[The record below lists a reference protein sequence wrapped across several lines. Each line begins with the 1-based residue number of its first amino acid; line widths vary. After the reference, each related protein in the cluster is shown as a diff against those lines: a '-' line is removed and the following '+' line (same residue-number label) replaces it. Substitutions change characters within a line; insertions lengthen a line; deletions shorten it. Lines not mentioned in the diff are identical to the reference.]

1 MTKIIFT
8 EVIMLVYA
16 RIFVVTKQLNMNGS
30 LNEYTKNLRR
40 DFVKAS
46 FDEKDADNN
55 PFKQFENWFH
65 EAVKGEVHEPNAMVL
80 STVTKKGRPSS
91 RIVLLRG
98 LDNHGF
104 NFFTNYNSR
113 KGKEIKQNPCLL
125 FFWPEL
131 ERQIRIEGK
140 IEFESKAVSDE
151 YFALR
156 PRESRIG
163 ACASP
168 QSKVL
173 KNRQELERMIL
184 AINAKYTDN
193 VPRPKNWGGYVLKAT
208 YYEFWQ
214 GRESRLHDRICYTL
228 KGKKWLKQ
236 RLAP

>member
-1 MTKIIFT
+1 
-8 EVIMLVYA
+8 
-16 RIFVVTKQLNMNGS
+16 MNS

-40 DFVKAS
+40 DFVKTS
-46 FDEKDADNN
+46 FDEQNADNN
-55 PFKQFENWFH
+55 PFKQFEVWFE
-65 EAVKGEVHEPNAMVL
+65 EAVKGKAAEPNGMVL
-80 STVTKKGRPSS
+80 STVNKKGRPSS

-98 LDNHGF
+98 LGNNGF

-113 KGKEIKQNPCLL
+113 KGRELKQNPYACLL

-140 IEFESKAVSDE
+140 IEIASEEISDE

-156 PRESRIG
+156 PRNSRIG

-173 KNRQELERMIL
+173 KSRKELEKMVD
-184 AINAKYTDN
+184 AINAKYTED

-214 GRESRLHDRICYTL
+214 GRQSRLHDRICYTL
-228 KGKKWLKQ
+228 KGKKWVKQ

>member
-1 MTKIIFT
+1 MH
-8 EVIMLVYA
+8 
-16 RIFVVTKQLNMNGS
+16 S

-40 DFVKAS
+40 DFVKTS

-55 PFKQFENWFH
+55 PFKQFEKWFE
-65 EAVKGEVHEPNAMVL
+65 EAVKSDANEPNGMVL
-80 STVTKKGRPSS
+80 STVNKKGRPSS

-104 NFFTNYNSR
+104 NFFTNYTSR
-113 KGKEIKQNPCLL
+113 KGKDLKENPYGCLL

-131 ERQIRIEGK
+131 ERQVRIEGK
-140 IEFESKAVSDE
+140 IVFAPKEISDE
-151 YFALR
+151 YFSLR
-156 PRESRIG
+156 PRQSRIG

-173 KNRQELERMIL
+173 KNRAELEKMVD
-184 AINAKYTDN
+184 AINAKYSED
-193 VPRPKNWGGYVLKAT
+193 VPRPKNWGGYILKAN

-214 GRESRLHDRICYTL
+214 GRQSRLHDRICYTL
-228 KGKKWLKQ
+228 KGKKWQKQ

>member
-1 MTKIIFT
+1 M
-8 EVIMLVYA
+8 VVYLLL
-16 RIFVVTKQLNMNGS
+16 QNYYNMHS

-40 DFVKAS
+40 DFQKTS

-55 PFKQFENWFH
+55 PFKQFENWFA
-65 EAVKGEVHEPNAMVL
+65 EAVKSEATEPNGMVL

-113 KGKEIKQNPCLL
+113 KGKELKENPYACLL

-140 IEFESKAVSDE
+140 IEIAPKEISDE

-156 PRESRIG
+156 PRQSRIG

-173 KNRQELERMIL
+173 KSRAELEKL
-184 AINAKYTDN
+184 VDSINAKYSEN
-193 VPRPKNWGGYVLKAT
+193 VPRPKNWGGYTLKAN

-214 GRESRLHDRICYTL
+214 GRQSRLHDRISYTL
-228 KGKKWLKQ
+228 KNKKWLKQ

>member
-1 MTKIIFT
+1 
-8 EVIMLVYA
+8 MLVYLLLQNY
-16 RIFVVTKQLNMNGS
+16 TTMDS

-40 DFVKAS
+40 DFVKTS

-55 PFKQFENWFH
+55 PFKQFEKWFL
-65 EAVKGEVHEPNAMVL
+65 EAAEGKANEPNGMVL
-80 STVTKKGRPSS
+80 STVNKKGRPSS

-113 KGKEIKQNPCLL
+113 KGKDLKENPYASLL

-131 ERQIRIEGK
+131 ERQVRIEGK
-140 IEFESKAVSDE
+140 VEFAPKAISDE
-151 YFALR
+151 YFSLR
-156 PRESRIG
+156 PRQSRIG

-173 KNRQELERMIL
+173 KSRGELEKL
-184 AINAKYTDN
+184 VDAINAKYSED
-193 VPRPKNWGGYVLKAT
+193 VPRPKSWGGYILKAT

-214 GRESRLHDRICYTL
+214 GRQSRLHDRISYTL
-228 KGKKWLKQ
+228 KGKKWDKQ

>member
-1 MTKIIFT
+1 MT
-8 EVIMLVYA
+8 
-16 RIFVVTKQLNMNGS
+16 S

-40 DFVKAS
+40 DFVKTS
-46 FDEKDADNN
+46 FDGKDADNN
-55 PFKQFENWFH
+55 PFKQFEIWFD
-65 EAVKGEVHEPNAMVL
+65 EAIKSQANEPNGMVL
-80 STVTKKGRPSS
+80 STVNKKGRPSS

-98 LDNHGF
+98 MENNGF

-113 KGKEIKQNPCLL
+113 KGKDLKENPYGCLL

-140 IEFESKAVSDE
+140 IVFAPAEISDE
-151 YFALR
+151 YFNLR
-156 PRESRIG
+156 PRNSRIG

-173 KNRQELERMIL
+173 KSRKELEKMVD
-184 AINAKYTDN
+184 AVNAKYSED
-193 VPRPKNWGGYVLKAT
+193 VPRPKNWGGYILKAD

-214 GRESRLHDRICYTL
+214 GRQSRLHDRICYTF
-228 KGKKWLKQ
+228 KGKKWIKQ

>member
-1 MTKIIFT
+1 
-8 EVIMLVYA
+8 
-16 RIFVVTKQLNMNGS
+16 MNS
-30 LNEYTKNLRR
+30 LNEYTKNLRH

-55 PFKQFENWFH
+55 PFKQFENWFQ
-65 EAVKGEVHEPNAMVL
+65 EVIKSEVNDLNSMVL

-98 LDNHGF
+98 LANHGF

-113 KGKEIKQNPCLL
+113 KGKEMKENPYACLL

-140 IEFESKAVSDE
+140 IEFVPAGISDE

-168 QSKVL
+168 QSKAI
-173 KNRQELERMIL
+173 KN
-184 AINAKYTDN
+184 
-193 VPRPKNWGGYVLKAT
+193 
-208 YYEFWQ
+208 
-214 GRESRLHDRICYTL
+214 
-228 KGKKWLKQ
+228 
-236 RLAP
+236 

>member
-1 MTKIIFT
+1 M
-8 EVIMLVYA
+8 E
-16 RIFVVTKQLNMNGS
+16 S

-40 DFVKAS
+40 DFTKTA
-46 FDEKDADNN
+46 FDEKDAHNN
-55 PFKQFENWFH
+55 PFKQFELWFE
-65 EAVKGEVHEPNAMVL
+65 EAIKSKANEPNGMIL
-80 STVTKKGRPSS
+80 STVNKKGRPSS

-98 LDNHGF
+98 MQNNGF
-104 NFFTNYNSR
+104 NFFTNYDSR
-113 KGKEIKQNPCLL
+113 KGKELKENPYGCLL

-140 IEFESKAVSDE
+140 IEIAPAAISDE

-156 PRESRIG
+156 PRNSRIG

-173 KNRQELERMIL
+173 KNRQELEKL
-184 AINAKYTDN
+184 VDAINAKYTAD
-193 VPRPKNWGGYVLKAT
+193 VPRPKNWGGYILKAN

-214 GRESRLHDRICYTL
+214 GRQSRLHDRICYNL
-228 KGKKWLKQ
+228 KNKKWVKQ

>member
-1 MTKIIFT
+1 
-8 EVIMLVYA
+8 
-16 RIFVVTKQLNMNGS
+16 MNNS

-40 DFVKAS
+40 EFVKES
-46 FDEKDADNN
+46 FDEKDANSN
-55 PFKQFENWFH
+55 PFKQFEIWFE
-65 EAVKGEVHEPNAMVL
+65 EAIKSDVNEPNGMVL

-98 LDNHGF
+98 LKEHGF
-104 NFFTNYNSR
+104 NFFTNYESR
-113 KGKEIKQNPCLL
+113 KGIELKENPYAALL

-140 IEFESKAVSDE
+140 VVKAPAGISDE
-151 YFALR
+151 YFSQR
-156 PRESRIG
+156 PRYSRIG

-173 KNRQELERMIL
+173 KNRQELEKMVD
-184 AINAKYTDN
+184 AINAKYSKD
-193 VPRPKNWGGYVLKAT
+193 VPRPKSWGGYILKAT

-214 GRESRLHDRICYTL
+214 GRESRLHDRICYNL
-228 KGKKWLKQ
+228 KNKKWVKQ

>member
-1 MTKIIFT
+1 
-8 EVIMLVYA
+8 
-16 RIFVVTKQLNMNGS
+16 MNS

-40 DFVKAS
+40 DFVKTS

-55 PFKQFENWFH
+55 PFKQFEIWFE
-65 EAVKGEVHEPNAMVL
+65 EAVKSKANEPNGMVL
-80 STVTKKGRPSS
+80 STVTKKGKPSS

-104 NFFTNYNSR
+104 NFFTNYLSR
-113 KGKEIKQNPCLL
+113 KGKEIKENPYACIL

-131 ERQIRIEGK
+131 ERQVRIEGK
-140 IEFESKAVSDE
+140 IVFAPKEISDE
-151 YFALR
+151 YFSLR
-156 PRESRIG
+156 PRQSRIG

-173 KNRQELERMIL
+173 KSRAELEKMVH
-184 AINAKYTDN
+184 AINAKYSED
-193 VPRPKNWGGYVLKAT
+193 VPRPKNWGGYILKAT

-214 GRESRLHDRICYTL
+214 GRQSRLHDRICYSL
-228 KGKKWLKQ
+228 KGKKWVKQ

>member
-1 MTKIIFT
+1 
-8 EVIMLVYA
+8 
-16 RIFVVTKQLNMNGS
+16 MNS
-30 LNEYTKNLRR
+30 LNEYTKNLRH

-55 PFKQFENWFH
+55 PFKQFENWFQ
-65 EAVKGEVHEPNAMVL
+65 EVIKSEVNDLNSMVL

-98 LDNHGF
+98 LANHGF

-113 KGKEIKQNPCLL
+113 KGKELKENPYACLL

-131 ERQIRIEGK
+131 ERQVRIEGK
-140 IEFESKAVSDE
+140 IEKVQASISDE

-173 KNRQELERMIL
+173 KSRQELEKSI
-184 AINAKYTDN
+184 AVINVKYGEE
-193 VPRPKNWGGYVLKAT
+193 VPRPKNWGGYILRAT

-214 GRESRLHDRICYTL
+214 GRQSRLHDRICYTL
-228 KGKKWLKQ
+228 KGEKWIKQ

>member
-1 MTKIIFT
+1 MD
-8 EVIMLVYA
+8 
-16 RIFVVTKQLNMNGS
+16 S

-46 FDEKDADNN
+46 FDEKDADPN
-55 PFKQFENWFH
+55 PFKQFEKWFH
-65 EAVKGEVHEPNAMVL
+65 EAVRGECNEPNAMTL
-80 STVTKKGRPSS
+80 STATKKGKPSS

-104 NFFTNYNSR
+104 NFFTNYQSR
-113 KGKEIKQNPCLL
+113 KGKELKENPYASLL
-125 FFWPEL
+125 FFWPEM

-140 IEFESKAVSDE
+140 IEFAPKEISDQ
-151 YFALR
+151 YFSSR

-168 QSKVL
+168 QSKIL
-173 KNRQELERMIL
+173 KSRKELEKL
-184 AINAKYTDN
+184 VDAINAKYSEE
-193 VPRPKNWGGYVLKAT
+193 VPRPKNWGGYILHAT

-214 GRESRLHDRICYTL
+214 GRSSRLHDRIAYTL
-228 KGKKWLKQ
+228 KNKKWTRR